1 MKFEEL
7 NLEPNLQKAI
17 QDAGFIELTPIQE
30 KAIPPGIEG
39 RDVTGLA
46 QTGTGKTVA
55 FLVPTIHS
63 ILTRGIQGVST
74 LILAPTREL
83 VIQIS
88 EEAEKLLKHTDYRVV
103 PIIGGTDYKV
113 QNRDLNGLNGLI
125 VATPGRLIDL
135 ARSGSADLE
144 KVEFFILDEADRML
158 DMGFIYDIRWLLH
171 KCKNRKQT
179 LLFSATLSVEVMR
192 LAYRFMN
199 EPVEIQINPDK
210 LITERID
217 QKLVHLGREEKLPYM
232 VNSILAE
239 ELEGQGIIFTNFKA
253 NIPKIVYSL
262 RKYGIPITG
271 ISSDLDQKKRLRLMR
286 DFKSGKFKF
295 MVATDVAS
303 RGIDVE
309 NIEVV
314 FNFDLPQDTENYVH
328 RIGRTA
334 RAGRVGKSISFCSE
348 SDYVELEKIEKYLKQ
363 KIDVLPVHEEALTFP
378 AGEFQVFVGGDAF
391 DNAPVERNGNRNQ
404 GRGDRGPKKQRGD
417 FQRNGNGGNQRGEKT
432 WNKESGDRKKD
443 FNRDSKSGG
452 KQQHGGHKKRP
463 EAAIQEAQEF
473 LQKADSVF
481 GSNGARKDRNQKNQN
496 QKKGKQR
503 SDFQKQHSPNHQ
515 NHENKKQKSNYD
527 KSKRN
532 LFDINDSKRSSDK
545 KKGSIWTRIKSFFGG

>member
-17 QDAGFIELTPIQE
+17 QEAGFTELTPIQE
-30 KAIPPGIEG
+30 KAIPPGMEG

-63 ILTRGIQGVST
+63 ILTRGIQGIST

-88 EEAEKLLKHTDYRVV
+88 EEAEKLLKYTDYRVV
-103 PIIGGTDYKV
+103 PIIGGTDYKA

-144 KVEFFILDEADRML
+144 KVEFFVLDEADRML

-239 ELEGQGIIFTNFKA
+239 ELEGQGIIFTNFKV
-253 NIPKIVYSL
+253 NIPKIVHSL
-262 RKYGIPITG
+262 RKFGIPITG

-334 RAGRVGKSISFCSE
+334 RAGRMGKSISFCSE

-363 KIDVLPVHEEALTFP
+363 KIEVLPVHEEALTFP
-378 AGEFQVFVGGDAF
+378 VGEFQVFVGGDAF
-391 DNAPVERNGNRNQ
+391 DNAPVERNGNRNH
-404 GRGDRGPKKQRGD
+404 GKDRGPKKQRGE
-417 FQRNGNGGNQRGEKT
+417 FQRNGNQRGEKT
-432 WNKESGDRKKD
+432 WNQDSGNRKKD
-443 FNRDSKSGG
+443 FNRDSKPGRQG
-452 KQQHGGHKKRP
+452 GGHKKRP

-481 GSNGARKDRNQKNQN
+481 GANGDRKDKNRKN
-496 QKKGKQR
+496 PKKGKQR
-503 SDFQKQHSPNHQ
+503 PEFQKQHSPNHTS
-515 NHENKKQKSNYD
+515 NENKKQKSNYD

-532 LFDINDSKRSSDK
+532 LFDINDSKKSSNK

>member
-17 QDAGFIELTPIQE
+17 QEAGFVELTPIQE

-39 RDVTGLA
+39 KDVTGLA

-55 FLVPTIHS
+55 FLVPTIHT
-63 ILTRGIQGVST
+63 ILSKGIQGIST

-103 PIIGGTDYKV
+103 SIIGGTDYKT
-113 QNRDLNGLNGLI
+113 QNRDLEGLNGLI

-135 ARSGSADLE
+135 ARSGTANLD

-158 DMGFIYDIRWLLH
+158 DMGFINDIRWLLH

-217 QKLVHLGREEKLPYM
+217 QKLVHLGREEKMPYM
-232 VNSILAE
+232 VNSILGQAM
-239 ELEGQGIIFTNFKA
+239 EGQGIIFTNFKA

-334 RAGRVGKSISFCSE
+334 RAGRVGRSISFCSE

-363 KIDVLPVHEEALTFP
+363 KIDVIPVEEETLIFP
-378 AGEFQVFVGGDAF
+378 SGEFQVFVGGDAF
-391 DNAPVERNGNRNQ
+391 DNAPVERNGNRGQ
-404 GRGDRGPKKQRGD
+404 GRDWNSKKPRKD
-417 FQRNGNGGNQRGEKT
+417 FSQNGGRGEKN
-432 WNKESGDRKKD
+432 W
-443 FNRDSKSGG
+443 NRDSRDNRREGQGRDSRPGKQRSGG
-452 KQQHGGHKKRP
+452 KQRP

-473 LQKADSVF
+473 LQKADNVF
-481 GSNGARKDRNQKNQN
+481 GSSGDRKDKNFKN
-496 QKKGKQR
+496 KKKGKPRQDQQR
-503 SDFQKQHSPNHQ
+503 SGAQASNHRPDKRQ
-515 NHENKKQKSNYD
+515 NQNKEYD
-527 KSKRN
+527 RKKRN
-532 LFDINDSKRSSDK
+532 LFDINESRKGPGK
-545 KKGSIWTRIKSFFGG
+545 KKESIWKKIKSFFGG

>member
-1 MKFEEL
+1 MKFQEL
-7 NLEPNLQKAI
+7 TLEPNLQKAI
-17 QDAGFIELTPIQE
+17 QDAGFVELTPIQE
-30 KAIPPGIEG
+30 KAIPHGIEG
-39 RDVTGLA
+39 KDVTGLA

-55 FLVPTIHS
+55 FLVPIIHN
-63 ILTRGIQGVST
+63 ILSKGITGVST

-83 VIQIS
+83 VIQIA
-88 EEAEKLLKHTDYRVV
+88 EEAQKLLKYSEHRVV
-103 PIIGGTDYKV
+103 PIIGGTDYKT
-113 QNRDLNGLNGLI
+113 QNRDLEGLNGLI

-135 ARSGSADLE
+135 ARSGTADLD
-144 KVEFFILDEADRML
+144 KVEFLVLDEADRML
-158 DMGFIYDIRWLLH
+158 DMGFIHDIRWLLH

-217 QKLVHLGREEKLPYM
+217 QKLVHLGREEKMPYM
-232 VNSILAE
+232 VNTIIAQE
-239 ELEGQGIIFTNFKA
+239 MEGQGIIFTNFKV

-262 RKYGIPITG
+262 RKYGIPVTG

-286 DFKSGKFKF
+286 DFKSGRFKF

-363 KIDVLPVHEEALTFP
+363 KIDVLPVEEELLSFP
-378 AGEFQVFVGGDAF
+378 SGEFQAFIGGDAY
-391 DNAPVERNGNRNQ
+391 DSSPSERNGNSRG
-404 GRGDRGPKKQRGD
+404 GRD
-417 FQRNGNGGNQRGEKT
+417 FQSKKNNRRDSGSGNSRGEKN
-432 WNKESGDRKKD
+432 WKKD
-443 FNRDSKSGG
+443 SGREGGREGNRDSRPG
-452 KQQHGGHKKRP
+452 KQKFDKKKRP

-473 LQKADSVF
+473 LQKADTVF
-481 GSNGARKDRNQKNQN
+481 GASKDRKDQNQKNN
-496 QKKGKQR
+496 RKKGKQR
-503 SDFQKQHSPNHQ
+503 QDRPRDNTHAQQDRRHNKPND
-515 NHENKKQKSNYD
+515 KYD
-527 KSKRN
+527 KKKRN
-532 LFDINDSKRSSDK
+532 LFDINDSKSKPNK
-545 KKGSIWTRIKSFFGG
+545 KKDSLWQKITSFFRR

>member
-17 QDAGFIELTPIQE
+17 EKAGFVELTPIQE
-30 KAIPPGIEG
+30 KAIPHGIEG
-39 RDVTGLA
+39 KDITGLA

-55 FLVPTIHS
+55 FLVPIIHNV
-63 ILTRGIQGVST
+63 LTKGIKGVST

-88 EEAEKLLKHTDYRVV
+88 EEAEKLLKYTDTRVV
-103 PIIGGTDYKV
+103 PIIGGTDYKS
-113 QNRDLNGLNGLI
+113 QNRDLEGLNGLI

-135 ARSGSADLE
+135 ARGGTADLE
-144 KVEFFILDEADRML
+144 QVEFFVLDEADRML
-158 DMGFIYDIRWLLH
+158 DMGFINDIRWLLH

-232 VNSILAE
+232 VNTILDSE
-239 ELEGQGIIFTNFKA
+239 VDGQGIIFTNFKA
-253 NIPKIVYSL
+253 NIPRIVHTL
-262 RKYGIPITG
+262 RKYGIPVTG

-286 DFKSGKFKF
+286 DFKSGRFKY

-309 NIEVV
+309 NIGLV

-334 RAGRVGKSISFCSE
+334 RAGRLGKAVSFCSE
-348 SDYVELEKIEKYLKQ
+348 TDYNELEKIERYLRQ
-363 KIDVLPVHEEALTFP
+363 KIEVTPVEEELLDFP
-378 AGEFQVFVGGDAF
+378 KGEFEPFVAGDAY
-391 DNAPVERNGNRNQ
+391 DQGPKERHQRNGKQPQSRD
-404 GRGDRGPKKQRGD
+404 GRGNRKQGDRNGSFQNDNRDRGPRDGKDRNRDRGKGR
-417 FQRNGNGGNQRGEKT
+417 FE
-432 WNKESGDRKKD
+432 RKK
-443 FNRDSKSGG
+443 
-452 KQQHGGHKKRP
+452 P
-463 EAAIQEAQEF
+463 ESAIREAEQF
-473 LQKADSVF
+473 LQKADTVL
-481 GSNGARKDRNQKNQN
+481 GTVAEKRDKNPKN
-496 QKKGKQR
+496 KKKGKNRKPKEGGVNKSFQSEDR
-503 SDFQKQHSPNHQ
+503 SQSRSQT
-515 NHENKKQKSNYD
+515 YD
-527 KSKRN
+527 KKKRN
-532 LFDINDSKRSSDK
+532 LFDINESKQNQSK
-545 KKGSIWTRIKSFFGG
+545 KKESVWRKIKSFFGD

>member
-17 QDAGFIELTPIQE
+17 QEAGFTELTPIQE

-63 ILTRGIQGVST
+63 ILTRGMQGVST

-88 EEAEKLLKHTDYRVV
+88 EEAEKLLKYTDYRVV

-378 AGEFQVFVGGDAF
+378 AGEFQVFIGGDAF

-404 GRGDRGPKKQRGD
+404 GRDRGPKKQRGD
-417 FQRNGNGGNQRGEKT
+417 FQRNGNGGNQRGEKN
-432 WNKESGDRKKD
+432 WNRESGDRKKD
-443 FNRDSKSGG
+443 FNRDSRPA
-452 KQQHGGHKKRP
+452 KQNGGHKKDRKP
-463 EAAIQEAQEF
+463 LSKKPKSFYKKRTACSAPMALVKIETRKIRTRRKENNVPISKNNI
-473 LQKADSVF
+473 LQIIK
-481 GSNGARKDRNQKNQN
+481 
-496 QKKGKQR
+496 
-503 SDFQKQHSPNHQ
+503 
-515 NHENKKQKSNYD
+515 
-527 KSKRN
+527 
-532 LFDINDSKRSSDK
+532 I
-545 KKGSIWTRIKSFFGG
+545 TRIKNKNRITIRANVIYSI

>member
-17 QDAGFIELTPIQE
+17 QEAGFTELTPIQE
-30 KAIPPGIEG
+30 KAIPPGMEG
-39 RDVTGLA
+39 KDVTGLA

-83 VIQIS
+83 VMQIS

-103 PIIGGTDYKV
+103 PIIGGTDYKI

-135 ARSGSADLE
+135 ARSGSANLE
-144 KVEFFILDEADRML
+144 NVEFFVLDEADRML
-158 DMGFIYDIRWLLH
+158 DMGFINDIRWLLH

-253 NIPKIVYSL
+253 NIPKIVNSL
-262 RKYGIPITG
+262 RRFGIPITG

-334 RAGRVGKSISFCSE
+334 RAGRMGKSISFCSE

-378 AGEFQVFVGGDAF
+378 VGEFQAFVGGDAF

-404 GRGDRGPKKQRGD
+404 GRDRGPKKQRGE
-417 FQRNGNGGNQRGEKT
+417 FQRNGSQRGEKN
-432 WNKESGDRKKD
+432 WNRESGDRKKD
-443 FNRDSKSGG
+443 FSRDPKPGKPSGG
-452 KQQHGGHKKRP
+452 YKKRP

-473 LQKADSVF
+473 LQKADSVL
-481 GSNGARKDRNQKNQN
+481 GSAGSRKPKDQKNH
-496 QKKGKQR
+496 KKGKQR
-503 SDFQKQHSPNHQ
+503 PDRPDFQKQHSPNHQ

-545 KKGSIWTRIKSFFGG
+545 KKGSIWTKIKSFFGG